1 MSTQDNPQLLSISG
15 IRYRCKQ
22 ETSRFFNQLPY
33 DPRYCLELFRRA
45 LEYRNDLAWEYIY
58 EQYRPLVASW
68 VENHP
73 QFPETGAE
81 VQDFLTQAFTKLW
94 QSMTPAKFKTFTD
107 LRAILRY
114 LKMCTHS
121 VITDYARKREQR
133 FIRERVRSLES
144 ESEGGLSPDLDPAPP
159 IETSIADLDDNRV
172 LWRWIEQQC
181 KNEKERTAVY
191 GTFVL
196 GLKPRQVAQEYPH
209 VFTNAAEVS
218 RVKDNLISRL
228 RRNPDM
234 AQFL

>member
-33 DPRYCLELFRRA
+33 DPLYCFELFRRA

-73 QFPETGAE
+73 QFLETGAE
-81 VQDFLTQAFTKLW
+81 VQDFLTQTFTKLW

-114 LKMCTHS
+114 LKMCAHS

-133 FIRERVRSLES
+133 FIRNQV
-144 ESEGGLSPDLDPAPP
+144 LSPEPDNENPIPAIPDTSPP
-159 IETSIADLDDNRV
+159 VEESVIEQDANQV

-181 KNEKERTAVY
+181 KNEKEHTAVY

-196 GLKPRQVAQEYPH
+196 GLKPRQVAQEYPRIFH
-209 VFTNAAEVS
+209 NAAEVS